1 MVSIEF
7 YLIFQYYLSNSISCI
22 YTRIVHVHE
31 IELNKIVLQKI
42 QSRKKPI
49 AKDEMR
55 MLLSYTVCSLF
66 LVRDVKAYACK
77 GNGVNSSAHN

>member
-1 MVSIEF
+1 MNI
-7 YLIFQYYLSNSISCI
+7 
-22 YTRIVHVHE
+22 
-31 IELNKIVLQKI
+31 IVLPVSKN
-42 QSRKKPI
+42 P

>member
-1 MVSIEF
+1 M
-7 YLIFQYYLSNSISCI
+7 Q
-22 YTRIVHVHE
+22 E
-31 IELNKIVLQKI
+31 IELNIIVLPKT
-42 QSRKKPI
+42 QSQSQLKKKL